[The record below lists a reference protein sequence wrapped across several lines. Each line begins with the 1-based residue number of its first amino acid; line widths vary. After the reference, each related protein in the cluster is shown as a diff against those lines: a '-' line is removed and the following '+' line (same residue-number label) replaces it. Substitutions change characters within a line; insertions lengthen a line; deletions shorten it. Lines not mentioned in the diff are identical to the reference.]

1 MRHPISVGCGISRV
15 GEFFGSRSAQ
25 TGLPGSPCI
34 AMTQVSRPWFA
45 VVLLSGVRSTE
56 SPGGGTMSST

>member
-1 MRHPISVGCGISRV
+1 MRHLISVGCGMSRV
-15 GEFFGSRSAQ
+15 GEFFGSSAV
-25 TGLPGSPCI
+25 LMEPPGSPCI

>member
-1 MRHPISVGCGISRV
+1 MRHQISVGYGISLV

-25 TGLPGSPCI
+25 MELPGSPCI

-45 VVLLSGVRSTE
+45 VV
-56 SPGGGTMSST
+56 